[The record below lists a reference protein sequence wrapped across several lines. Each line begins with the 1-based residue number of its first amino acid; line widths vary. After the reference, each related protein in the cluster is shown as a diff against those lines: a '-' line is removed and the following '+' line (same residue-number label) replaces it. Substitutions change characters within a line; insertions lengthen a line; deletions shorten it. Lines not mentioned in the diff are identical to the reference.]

1 MLLNLDRHTT
11 TSTSYLILF
20 TNVADDT
27 ILKFIEGID
36 LNATIQIDRYILNIW
51 FHPFIFFILFVH
63 NTINKYALLLKIV
76 QLRNLVYR
84 ICLHHDIAEIL
95 LRLAL
100 NTSQSIIPASFYFRC
115 EASAKNNTNIERQVS
130 TLIYIS

>member
-11 TSTSYLILF
+11 TSTIYLILF
-20 TNVADDT
+20 TNVAGDT
-27 ILKFIEGID
+27 ILKFVEEID
-36 LNATIQIDRYILNIW
+36 LNAKIQIDTYILNIW
-51 FHPFIFFILFVH
+51 FYHFNVSFYLYISPDTFIHKYVLFLRIL
-63 NTINKYALLLKIV
+63 

-100 NTSQSIIPASFYFRC
+100 NTSQSIIPASFYFVVKHLLKIIPIQKDK
-115 EASAKNNTNIERQVS
+115 SPH
-130 TLIYIS
+130 